1 MKRYQTFSA
10 QDFAS
15 DEDFLRWVKY
25 PEHDPFLDKF
35 WQNWLL
41 ENPDKREAVDDAR
54 CMILAVL
61 HEKQSLP
68 AEGAERDIW
77 ARIEQSTGM
86 GQRSR
91 SLWRPWYA
99 RAAVVLMFASAG
111 WLALK
116 SDPTAEG
123 EVAVEQKAEVTF
135 VTQLNNSETPKT
147 VILSDGT
154 SIIMQPRSALEY
166 PVSFEDDKREV
177 FLTGQAFFEVVRDA
191 DRPFLVHA
199 GEIVTRVLGTS
210 FTVRNV
216 EGEKKVLVK
225 VKTGKVSVFVASN
238 EEKAPGGTE
247 SVYDKA
253 PGANKSVEG
262 VVLMPNQQV
271 VFERQHMR
279 MTKSLIENPAVL
291 NPLAKREFEFVDAP
305 IKDVFLAIEN
315 AYGIDIVF
323 DEETLSTC
331 FLNASLTDVPLYEKL
346 KLICMGINTT
356 YEIIDSHIII
366 YGSGCDEDITKAQTQ
381 TIVPMKTP
389 E

>member
-1 MKRYQTFSA
+1 MKPYQTFSA
-10 QDFAS
+10 QDFAC

-25 PEHDPFLDKF
+25 PDRDPFLDKF
-35 WQNWLL
+35 WRNWI
-41 ENPDKREAVDDAR
+41 EKNPHKREAVEEAKS
-54 CMILAVL
+54 MILAVL
-61 HEKQSLP
+61 LEKQFVP
-68 AEGAERDIW
+68 PEGKEEEIW
-77 ARIEQSTGM
+77 NWIELSTGVTHN
-86 GQRSR
+86 R
-91 SLWRPWYA
+91 RPMWQSWCA
-99 RAAVVLMFASAG
+99 RAAVVLIIAGAGWVALHDEADVKPQVASADS
-111 WLALK
+111 LQPA
-116 SDPTAEG
+116 
-123 EVAVEQKAEVTF
+123 F
-135 VTQLNNSETPKT
+135 VTQLNNAETAKT

-154 SIIMQPRSALEY
+154 SIIMQPHSTLEY
-166 PVSFEDDKREV
+166 PMTFGDDKREV

-191 DRPFLVHA
+191 NRPFLVHA

-216 EGEKKVLVK
+216 DGEENVLVR
-225 VKTGKVSVFVASN
+225 VKTGKVSVFMASDADEQAVN
-238 EEKAPGGTE
+238 DRSVEDNAPG
-247 SVYDKA
+247 V
-253 PGANKSVEG
+253 NKSVEG

-291 NPLAKREFEFVDAP
+291 NPLDQREFEFVDAP
-305 IKDVFLAIEN
+305 IKEVFSAIEK

-366 YGSGCDEDITKAQTQ
+366 YGSGCDEDISEAQTQ
-381 TIVPMKTP
+381 TTIMPMKSP
-389 E
+389 

>member
-1 MKRYQTFSA
+1 MKPYQTFSA
-10 QDFAS
+10 QDFAC

-25 PEHDPFLDKF
+25 PHHDPFLDKF
-35 WQNWLL
+35 WRNWL
-41 ENPDKREAVDDAR
+41 ENHPDKRDAVEEAKSI
-54 CMILAVL
+54 ILAVL
-61 HEKQSLP
+61 LEEQFAP
-68 AEGAERDIW
+68 AESKEEEIW
-77 ARIEQSTGM
+77 NRIEQSTGLTHK
-86 GQRSR
+86 RR
-91 SLWRPWYA
+91 RLWQSWYA
-99 RAAVVLMFASAG
+99 RAAVVLMAAAAG
-111 WLALK
+111 WFALHNAGA
-116 SDPTAEG
+116 SGSEIAVVDQ
-123 EVAVEQKAEVTF
+123 VAPAF
-135 VTQLNNSETPKT
+135 VTQLNNAETAKT

-154 SIIMQPRSALEY
+154 SIIMQPHSTLEY
-166 PVSFEDDKREV
+166 PVTFGDKNREV

-191 DRPFLVHA
+191 NRPFLVHA

-216 EGEKKVLVK
+216 KDEENVLVR
-225 VKTGKVSVFVASN
+225 VKTGKVSVFVAPDDDDHPPRDKSVEHKVTGVN
-238 EEKAPGGTE
+238 KA
-247 SVYDKA
+247 
-253 PGANKSVEG
+253 VEG

-271 VFERQHMR
+271 IFERQHMR

-291 NPLAKREFEFVDAP
+291 NPLAKPEFEFVDAP
-305 IKDVFLAIEN
+305 IKDVFAAIEK

-323 DEETLSTC
+323 DEETLSSC

-389 E
+389 